1 VKAESDPGT
10 NLASREAFVGEIA
23 TLRRDGQDVALSPLD
38 FEPTDLPGLVRI
50 SELIARSPIAPTIYR
65 NQPNTVLLVLWRGR
79 ERGLTVMRS
88 IELIYPFDSS
98 KGPQVAYAADLL
110 YGLVERSGAAEY
122 FMLEDSSATKATYS
136 TQRKGQPKP
145 VILSYTIEDA
155 KIAGLLTK
163 ENWQKNP
170 AAMLRA
176 RAKTNLARAVY
187 GDVLAGLYTKDELI
201 ETAAIDVT
209 PEAPGGVIEASAGK
223 VIERAKRRA
232 RAYRAGTKAME
243 EELAG
248 AAPGE
253 LLSDDQFVA
262 LRTRAHETGFG
273 GHGEN
278 GWSAFCAWAAAAFGA
293 PVDALPAHL
302 YDELLTEINEDA
314 KARAEGEQ
322 PASLNLEGECG
333 KTRSRCQTS

>member
-1 VKAESDPGT
+1 LSAPVKAESDPGT

-38 FEPTDLPGLVRI
+38 FEPTDLQGLVRI

-122 FMLEDSSATKATYS
+122 FMLEDSSATKATYN

-201 ETAAIDVT
+201 EAAAIDVT
-209 PEAPGGVIEASAGK
+209 PEAPGGVIEAAAGK

-232 RAYRAGTKAME
+232 HRAGTRAMD
-243 EELAG
+243 EELAN
-248 AAPGE
+248 PPE
-253 LLSDDQFVA
+253 EWLSDQQLDA
-262 LRTRAHETGFG
+262 LRARAQETGYA

-278 GWSAFCAWAAAAFGA
+278 GEKAFVAWAETVYRLQLGQI
-293 PVDALPAHL
+293 PARY

-314 KARAEGEQ
+314 KARAEAEQ
-322 PASLNLEGECG
+322 PAPLNLEGE
-333 KTRSRCQTS
+333 